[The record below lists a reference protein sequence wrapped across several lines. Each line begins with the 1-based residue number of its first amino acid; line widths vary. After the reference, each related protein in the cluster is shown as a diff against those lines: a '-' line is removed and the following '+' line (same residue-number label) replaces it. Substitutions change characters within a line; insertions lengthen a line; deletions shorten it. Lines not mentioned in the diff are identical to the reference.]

1 MMLSATLS
9 TTFFIPIIILLG
21 LASVFSLLISVL
33 KLKFLPAFAIEILI
47 GLSISHWFNGYMTS
61 ISMTSFVEGLYALG
75 LVMIMFLSGYD
86 VDFDLKG
93 DHSVGSAKHISPLKT
108 ILLILVM
115 VYGLSLLSTVFYLD
129 QLTDKVAG
137 IILLTLVF
145 ASSFAGMIVP
155 LIHDGGISHNVIGK
169 ILGGIANF
177 SEALSIIF
185 LTVLMVVLKTEKEY
199 LFIILLAAI
208 ILLGFRLFRK
218 HRVGNFFNK
227 VTEGIDHLPTR
238 ILFVLLLGMVF
249 LSDLTGG
256 EYILGAFVTGIFFR
270 YSGFS
275 QKVMES
281 MTRIIYGV
289 FAPMFFI
296 LVGTRID
303 IWEYFNNPSLFLMVL
318 YIFITMLLVK
328 LPMLYLLRCYRPKV
342 VVSGM
347 ALMAC
352 TIVVPIAASHIG
364 ENLGLFSAEFGDSL
378 ILASLLI
385 CVFGTILF
393 KATFPF
399 SQFGPEPKDEPEVT
413 RNENSCLL

>member
-1 MMLSATLS
+1 MLSAALP

-21 LASVFSLLISVL
+21 LASVFSLLIFVL

-47 GLSISHWFNGYMTS
+47 GLGISHWFNGYMAS
-61 ISMTSFVEGLYALG
+61 LSMTTFVEGLYTLG

-93 DHSVGSAKHISPLKT
+93 DYPVGSAKPIRPLKT

-129 QLTDKVAG
+129 QLTNKVAG

-155 LIHDGGISHNVIGK
+155 LIHDGGISHSVIGK

-185 LTVLMVVLKTEKEY
+185 LTVLMIVLKTEKEY
-199 LFIILLAAI
+199 VFIITLAAV
-208 ILLGFRLFRK
+208 ILVGFRLFRK

-227 VTEGIDHLPTR
+227 VSEGIDHLPTR

-303 IWEYFNNPSLFLMVL
+303 ILEFFENPSMFLTVL
-318 YIFITMLLVK
+318 CIFVTMLLVK
-328 LPMLYLLRCYRPKV
+328 LPMLYLLGYCRPKAV
-342 VVSGM
+342 LSGM
-347 ALMAC
+347 ILMAS

-364 ENLGLFSAEFGDSL
+364 ENWGLFSPEFGDSL

-385 CVFGTILF
+385 CIIGTILF
-393 KATFPF
+393 KTTFPF
-399 SQFGPEPKDEPEVT
+399 NEFGHEPKEEPEVT
-413 RNENSCLL
+413 RNENSGLL